1 MVMVKY
7 PVISL
12 DAKDGTAGRLVLI
25 SVFLDLGLSQ
35 VAHSELVGSLLSPAI
50 A

>member
-1 MVMVKY
+1 MVKY
-7 PVISL
+7 PVVSL
-12 DAKDGTAGRLVLI
+12 DAEDGAADRLVLI